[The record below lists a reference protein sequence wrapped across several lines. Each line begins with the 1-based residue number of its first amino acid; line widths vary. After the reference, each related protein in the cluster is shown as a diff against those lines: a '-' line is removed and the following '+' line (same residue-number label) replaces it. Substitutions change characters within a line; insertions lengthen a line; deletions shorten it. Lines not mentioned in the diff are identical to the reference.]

1 MNEKENVIDIRK
13 CKEKDLKEI
22 NRIELKNFPS
32 PWPLASFKKILEKDS
47 VTFLVAAMN
56 DEILGYLISK
66 TERDLK
72 ILKLKKK
79 KTSHLLKI
87 AVRNDSR
94 RIGIGSSLMNTWK
107 NQIKTKGIKIAKLEV
122 RVQNK
127 VAKKFYLKRGFKEKN
142 LLEKYYPDGGSA
154 IVMKKEVQ

>member
-1 MNEKENVIDIRK
+1 MDEKESVINIRE
-13 CKEKDLKEI
+13 CKERDLKEI

-32 PWPLASFKKILEKDS
+32 PWPLASFKKIFKKDS
-47 VTFLVAAMN
+47 VTFLVAAVN

-66 TERDLK
+66 TERDIK
-72 ILKLKKK
+72 ILKLKTK
-79 KTSHLLKI
+79 KTAHLLKI
-87 AVRNDSR
+87 AVRKDSR

-107 NQIKTKGIKIAKLEV
+107 SQIKKNGVEIAKLEV

-127 VAKKFYLKRGFKEKN
+127 VAKKFYRKRGFKEKN
-142 LLEKYYPDGGSA
+142 MIEGYYPDGGSA